1 MLASILALTL
11 AAATAPP
18 PDASAPRSASV
29 TGRLMFREKGR
40 LLAPRDL
47 RRALHGARLAIG
59 LRRGWDVLVAP
70 VGDDG
75 SFQASA
81 TAGVWRIEW
90 LEVGGKSELL
100 APHEVDARPGQT
112 TCAGQLELAMQ
123 DVETELGA
131 NAGSQLAVVDRCAGL
146 GPGAARLPV
155 VPGVARPGSD
165 FEGSGSRGALE
176 ILAGLRGGWAF
187 GEGEGDAT
195 VGGWRLELVGGLSSP
210 LGHARNL
217 LLVASFADVNREVS
231 GIVGPPLAATRAIGL
246 GGGYAP
252 FGWLEATAGGEV
264 RFGGRSGLVPWLALR
279 AGNPAFGLGGRAAFG
294 PDGRELSITVDLS
307 PLFLVGSLL

>member
-1 MLASILALTL
+1 VLASILALTL
-11 AAATAPP
+11 AATPAPP
-18 PDASAPRSASV
+18 PDPSPPRSASV

-75 SFQASA
+75 SFHASA

-123 DVETELGA
+123 DVESELGA

-146 GPGAARLPV
+146 VPGNRQPV
-155 VPGVARPGSD
+155 VPGVARPGAD
-165 FEGSGSRGALE
+165 YEGAGSRGALE
-176 ILAGLRGGWAF
+176 MLAGLRGGWAF
-187 GEGEGDAT
+187 GEGENGAT

-210 LGHARNL
+210 LGQGRNL
-217 LLVASFADVNREVS
+217 LLVASFADANREVS
-231 GIVGPPLAATRAIGL
+231 GVVGPPVAATRAIGL